1 MFLPIG
7 DTPNPPRFTAYVN
20 FVLIGLNVAIYVLI
34 AMPLSGQAV
43 DLSDPAVIEYMRMLA
58 ENGLTVPMIRE
69 ALSQLSAYDLFV
81 FQHGFKPGAPEVSDL
96 FFSMFLHGGFLH
108 LAGNMLFLWI
118 FGDNVE
124 HRLGR
129 FGYLLVYLVTGVV
142 ATVSFGAFAGGS
154 TIPLVGASGAISGVL
169 GLYFL
174 LFRHNRVKVF
184 IFFFPFIMNVYLVRA
199 RIVLG
204 FYLIVDNLLPVLA
217 GSGGGVAY
225 GAHIGGFFGGLGVAW
240 LGEKINWAWPWTDRR
255 RPGAARVHV
264 VNGEGGE
271 GYVPDKPLDRLRHF
285 MAAGDV
291 PNAIGSLDRLYM
303 HDVEKLAPGEVS
315 PLSEWLQRAGR
326 GVAATRLVRQT
337 LNRNADHPDVALLYL
352 ALGRL
357 RLQQGQPTA
366 AYQHLLAVFDARPT
380 PEVEQETRK
389 LLEEI
394 QVYRQK
400 S

>member
-7 DTPNPPRFTAYVN
+7 DTPNPPRFNAYVN
-20 FVLIGLNVAIYVLI
+20 FVLIGLNVAIYLLVTI
-34 AMPLSGQAV
+34 PLSSREV
-43 DLSDPAVIEYMRMLA
+43 DINDPAVLEYMRMLA
-58 ENGLTVPMIRE
+58 ENGLSVPMIRD

-81 FQHGFKPGAPEVSDL
+81 FRHGFKPGAPEVADL

-129 FGYLLVYLVTGVV
+129 LGYLLVYLFTGVV
-142 ATVSFGAFAGGS
+142 ATVAFAMFARES

-169 GLYFL
+169 GIYFL

-184 IFFFPFIMNVYLVRA
+184 VFLFPFIMDVWLISA
-199 RIVLG
+199 RLVLG
-204 FYLIVDNLLPVLA
+204 FYLVVDNLLPVFL
-217 GSGGGVAY
+217 GSGGGVAH
-225 GAHIGGFFGGLGVAW
+225 GAHIGGFVGGLGVAW

-255 RPGAARVHV
+255 RPGAKRVHV
-264 VNGEGGE
+264 VDGGASD
-271 GYVPDKPLDRLRHF
+271 GYVPDLPLPRLRHF
-285 MAAGDV
+285 MAATDV
-291 PNAIGSLDRLYM
+291 PNALSSLDRLYM
-303 HDVEKLAPGEVS
+303 HDVEKLEPPEVAQ
-315 PLSEWLQRAGR
+315 LSDWLQRSGR
-326 GVAATRLVRQT
+326 AVAATRLVRQALT
-337 LNRNADHPDVALLYL
+337 RGGDRPDAALLYL

-366 AYQHLLAVFDARPT
+366 AYHQLLGVFDASPS

-389 LLEEI
+389 LLAEI
-394 QVYRQK
+394 QVFRQQQ
-400 S
+400 